1 MRKMLFEHLN
11 RESEPMSRIELWLGV
26 ITVWL
31 VISAFLVG
39 HFSAEMGAAQK
50 NSVVPVSDRA

>member
-1 MRKMLFEHLN
+1 MLFEHLSC
-11 RESEPMSRIELWLGV
+11 ESEPMSRIELWLGV